1 MREKN
6 NPRDDI
12 PKRTARAPERV
23 KPLTLADLAKQGVT
37 EIEAECEWCRHSAML
52 EIAPLIEKEG
62 STQPFRRIAER
73 LKCSVCGWHQVSA
86 WPVRSNNKVR
96 SRNKPAPL
104 PSLDECRNL
113 LGAASHG
120 DLKML
125 AHEQHAVLMRALMD
139 RWPELGASQ
148 ALFIVRALVPESPR

>member
-1 MREKN
+1 MRQKN

-12 PKRTARAPERV
+12 PKRPRSAPKRM
-23 KPLTLADLAKQGVT
+23 KPLTLGDLAKQGLI

-52 EIAPLIEKEG
+52 EIAPLIENEG

-86 WPVRSNNKVR
+86 WPVRSNHKPR
-96 SRNKPAPL
+96 SRTKPAPL

-113 LGAASHG
+113 LITASP
-120 DLKML
+120 DSTML
-125 AHEQHAVLMRALMD
+125 AHERHAALMRALME
-139 RWPELGASQ
+139 RWPEPDASH
-148 ALFIVRALVPESPR
+148 ALFIVRALVPEFPR